1 MQEAKRLNDQL
12 RRAFYAEAWPGPA
25 VMEVLE
31 SVTADVA
38 ASRPLPNAHSIW
50 ELVLHTATWERIVA
64 DRLEGIYEQPTDE
77 EDWPPVTV
85 TSEAA
90 WEDAI
95 QLLKDT
101 HQRLEEVVGK
111 MDDDI
116 LHQVVPD
123 WEFTRYFLLQGVIQH
138 DLYHAGQMALLK
150 KTFT

>member
-12 RRAFYAEAWPGPA
+12 KRAFYADAWHGLA

-31 SVTADVA
+31 SVTADMA
-38 ASRPLPNAHSIW
+38 ASQPLPNAHSIW
-50 ELVLHTATWERIVA
+50 ELVLHTATWEGIVA

-77 EDWPPVTV
+77 EDWPPVTD
-85 TSEAA
+85 TSQAA

-101 HQRLEEVVGK
+101 HQRLEEVAGK

-116 LHQVVPD
+116 LHQAIPD

-150 KTFT
+150 KTFA